1 LAEKRFLLFSC
12 AAKSNNFEQEGID
25 MPDELQELQEQ
36 AEEGSHHP
44 SMAPVTVTMAILAV
58 LVSAVSLLGHRAH
71 TEELLHQTKATDEW
85 AYYQAK
91 DIRRHTY
98 ELFLDETSI
107 FALQNSEQIAKLK
120 DKYSDEVKRYRKDQD
135 DIEESAKKAEE
146 EVKVQQRRADRFD
159 LGEVMLEAALV
170 ICSITL
176 LTRKRI
182 FWAFGLGLGLAG
194 VITGS
199 LGFLIH

>member
-1 LAEKRFLLFSC
+1 MA
-12 AAKSNNFEQEGID
+12 
-25 MPDELQELQEQ
+25 DELQELREQ

-44 SMAPVTVTMAILAV
+44 SLAPVTVTMAMLAV
-58 LVSAVSLLGHRAH
+58 LVAAVSLLGHRAH
-71 TEELLHQTKATDEW
+71 TEELLLQTKATDQW
-85 AYYQAK
+85 ALYQAK

-107 FALQNSEQIAKLK
+107 FSLQNSEQIEKLK
-120 DKYSDEVKRYRKDQD
+120 EKYTEEVKRYRDQQK
-135 DIEESAKKAEE
+135 DIEAEARKAED
-146 EVKVQQRRADRFD
+146 EVLLQQRRANRFD

-182 FWAFGLGLGLAG
+182 FFGFGLVLGISGLVIGATGL
-194 VITGS
+194 
-199 LGFLIH
+199 LIR